1 MFGALKSRLTVP
13 RRASRRRDDVLAE
26 CSDLARLDRL
36 RRHARDRDTRQR
48 ADARYR
54 ALLVGGD
61 VSLRVDDRIAAVE
74 VCSDDAVLAYVARS
88 AREESV
94 RRAALVR
101 LRSERVLMEV
111 ALNDPIARLRRYA
124 VAMMHDI
131 ELLQQVLDRG
141 HPDDPRIARDAGRRL
156 RELQAC

>member
-1 MFGALKSRLTVP
+1 MFEALKSRLTTP
-13 RRASRRRDDVLAE
+13 RRASRSRNDVLAE

-61 VSLRVDDRIAAVE
+61 ASLRLEDRVAAVQ
-74 VCSDDAVLAYVARS
+74 VCTDDAVLAYVARS
-88 AREESV
+88 AREEIV
-94 RRAALVR
+94 RRAALDR
-101 LRSERVLMEV
+101 LDSDRVLMEV
-111 ALNDPIARLRRYA
+111 ALNDPIARLRRRA
-124 VAMMHDI
+124 VAMMNDP
-131 ELLQQVLDRG
+131 ELLQNVLHRG

-156 RELQAC
+156 RELQV